1 MYIHIYASVM
11 LILWNKTESNIY
23 FKYWC
28 QTVNLDALA
37 GKDQVIILT
46 LT

>member
-1 MYIHIYASVM
+1 M

-28 QTVNLDALA
+28 QIVNLNALA
-37 GKDQVIILT
+37 GKDQVIILI